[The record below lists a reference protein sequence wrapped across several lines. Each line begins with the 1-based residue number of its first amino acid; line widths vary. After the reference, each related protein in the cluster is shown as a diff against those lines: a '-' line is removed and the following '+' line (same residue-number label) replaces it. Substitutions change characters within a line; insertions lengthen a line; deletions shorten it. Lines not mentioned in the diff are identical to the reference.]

1 MLLIKALI
9 IIITDGSILAQA
21 LDTETTVVTSYAQN
35 RISSSP
41 QIQIADALYSNG
53 SPEVELDEDELY
65 EEEYEYGYEEYKEEY
80 EKYEIEEET
89 ESVWQELL
97 QNGSS
102 FDNTGIFRVRNANG
116 SYLRVIGNNLLSA
129 MANINANTRAEIW
142 SIAPAQGSPGY
153 YTIETLGARGSNQ
166 GANANVLTASSQGNE
181 GRVSVSDLR
190 NDNQAQQWMI
200 RSAGDGYV
208 IANRQYPNLI
218 LNVDG
223 GRPALAENPT
233 DAVWQLGSYTRTS
246 HFRGYVLSS
255 NSGGIALRLGVL
267 PQAITSQLSWEVY
280 EIANTWNNISSNV
293 SVDVFQIRSKQ
304 AWPAT
309 SAPTFDVTVEGFFF
323 DNECGYW
330 IVFGD
335 FTPFGAP
342 NSPTCLDHDWH
353 SGRIRMSL
361 GGQGKDIN
369 APDRGEC
376 RLKDR
381 QKVFL
386 HEVGHALKL
395 DHPHDA
401 HPGWRPLSV
410 MNQGLPSRNN
420 DVAARPQGY
429 DKFNLIQKWG
439 K

>member
-1 MLLIKALI
+1 M
-9 IIITDGSILAQA
+9 LAQA
-21 LDTETTVVTSYAQN
+21 INTETEVVTSYVQD
-35 RISSSP
+35 RITSSP
-41 QIQIADALYSNG
+41 QTQIADALYSNG
-53 SPEVELDEDELY
+53 SPEVELDEDDLTEVELDGDELY
-65 EEEYEYGYEEYKEEY
+65 EEEYEYEYEYGYEEECEEEY
-80 EKYEIEEET
+80 EEYEIEEET
-89 ESVWQELL
+89 QSVWQELL

-102 FDNTGIFRVRNANG
+102 FNNAGIFRVRNTNG

-129 MANINANTRAEIW
+129 MANINANTRAELW
-142 SIAPAQGSPGY
+142 SIAPAQGSFGY
-153 YTIETLGARGSNQ
+153 YTIETLGARGASK
-166 GANANVLTASSQGNE
+166 GASANVLTASSSGDE

-190 NDNQAQQWMI
+190 NGNQAQHWMI
-200 RSAGDGYV
+200 RSTGNGYV

-233 DAVWQLGSYTRTS
+233 DAVWQLGSYARTS
-246 HFRGYVLSS
+246 YFRGNVSSS
-255 NSGGIALRLGVL
+255 NSGGITLRLGVL
-267 PQAITSQLSWEVY
+267 PQAITRQLSWEVY
-280 EIANTWNNISSNV
+280 EVANTWNNISSNV
-293 SVDVFQIRSKQ
+293 SVDVFQIRNKQ

-309 SAPTFDVTVEGFFF
+309 STPTFDVAVEGFLF

-330 IVFGD
+330 IVLGD

-342 NSPTCLDHDWH
+342 NSPTWLDHDWH

-361 GGQGKDIN
+361 GSQGQDIN

-401 HPGWRPLSV
+401 HPGWRPLSI
-410 MNQGLPSRNN
+410 MNQGLPSGNN
-420 DVAARPQGY
+420 DVTARPQGY

-439 K
+439 I